1 LVYLLHGLGIGTGVD
16 LDRLAQAGEFI
27 CEQLGKPTRSRTA
40 QAWSAKRLAAS
51 LR

>member
-1 LVYLLHGLGIGTGVD
+1 VLGIGTGVD

-40 QAWSAKRLAAS
+40 QAWSAKRLRSLDRAS
-51 LR
+51 